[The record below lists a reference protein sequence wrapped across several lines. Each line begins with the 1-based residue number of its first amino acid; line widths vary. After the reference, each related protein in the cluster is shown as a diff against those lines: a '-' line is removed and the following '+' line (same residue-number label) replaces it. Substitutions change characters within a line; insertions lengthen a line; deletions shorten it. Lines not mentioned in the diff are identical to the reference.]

1 MDKNIPRKAMMK
13 YRIYIDEV
21 GNSDLGSSDNPNHR
35 FLSLTGVIL
44 ELDHVENCIHP
55 QMEAL
60 KRKYFRSHPDDPVIF
75 HRKDMLNARPP
86 FEALKDEKTCRDFDQ
101 ELLNLLTMWQYTAIT
116 VCLDK
121 KRHQETYTTWRYD
134 PYHYCL
140 AVLLERFAFF
150 LTRES
155 ARGDVMA
162 ESRGGKDDMRLKKSF
177 AGLWEGGTQYVKPE
191 QFQERFT
198 SKQLKVKTKTNN
210 IAGLQLCDM
219 VAHSSRY
226 EILWEKQLIQRPPAA
241 FAKKI
246 IEILHQKF
254 DQRNGQIWGFGK
266 KLL

>member
-1 MDKNIPRKAMMK
+1 MTK

-44 ELDHVENCIHP
+44 ELDHVEHCVHP

-60 KRKYFRSHPDDPVIF
+60 KGKFFRSHPDEPVIF

-86 FEALKDEKTCRDFDQ
+86 FDALKDEKMRREFDQ
-101 ELLNLLTMWQYTAIT
+101 KLLNLLTTWQYTAIT

-121 KRHQETYTTWRYD
+121 KKHQETYTTWRYD

-150 LTRES
+150 LKREI

-162 ESRGGKDDMRLKKSF
+162 ESRGGKDDMRLKNSF
-177 AGLWEGGTQYVKPE
+177 TKLWEEGTQYVDPK

-210 IAGLQLCDM
+210 IAGLQLCDI

-226 EILWEKQLIQRPPAA
+226 EILWEKKLIERPPAI
-241 FAKKI
+241 FAQKVI
-246 IEILHQKF
+246 AILQQKY
-254 DQRNGQIWGFGK
+254 DQQEGRIWGCGK